1 MDGWGRRISIVT
13 LSQHGSPTLPLFPS
27 FPSHTHT
34 SRTQTETEARAATHQ
49 KKKVIRFYFQF
60 ISPLSR
66 ESTPNWR
73 RLLRIYQNSI
83 KKKREREREG
93 DRRGERG
100 GWKEGWCTEG
110 ESLARKE
117 GKNEERKGPFI
128 LWMMRKRKTGR
139 KQRRNEGEEIGRAH
153 V

>member
-1 MDGWGRRISIVT
+1 
-13 LSQHGSPTLPLFPS
+13 
-27 FPSHTHT
+27 
-34 SRTQTETEARAATHQ
+34 
-49 KKKVIRFYFQF
+49 
-60 ISPLSR
+60 
-66 ESTPNWR
+66 
-73 RLLRIYQNSI
+73 LRIYRNSI

-139 KQRRNEGEEIGRAH
+139 KQRRNEGEEENEEEFAFWL
-153 V
+153 VVCLFVVVF